1 MSKKNILPDD
11 FDEVNGYSRR
21 HLSQLIRRRMM
32 QKDHGDL
39 SKYSRKRKHRKD
51 NGEEDWK

>member
-39 SKYSRKRKHRKD
+39 SKYSRKHKHRKD